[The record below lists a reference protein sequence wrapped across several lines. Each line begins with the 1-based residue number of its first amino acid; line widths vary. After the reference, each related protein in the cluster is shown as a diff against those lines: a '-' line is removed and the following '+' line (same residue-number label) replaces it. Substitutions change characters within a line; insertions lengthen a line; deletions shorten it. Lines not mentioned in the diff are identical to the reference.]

1 MTTDRRALLVYI
13 EPTPYILGLIEQIRR
28 ISPIR
33 LDVGFLK
40 ENLSQEWG
48 LEVPG
53 YCRFLDRSVLRSTRA
68 LFADVRRSQIAL
80 VHLCGWGGDRRLPLL
95 MAMARLRGVPVFLE
109 SDTQAPFNEARARK
123 VAKRLA
129 YPLLFRLP
137 RMFFPGGSRQAAY
150 LQGFGVPER
159 RIRTVNM
166 TVDVDAIAA
175 FANNFDQDRRDEWR
189 SSLGLPRNATVFLF
203 VGRLEAH
210 KGISYLLDQ
219 FGQIAEEFPSARMV
233 LVGDGSMRSDV
244 RTVADACPW
253 LRAPGRLKGND
264 LLSAYCSSD
273 VLVLPSAFEPWGLVV
288 NEAMAAG
295 LPAIISDRVGC
306 GADLVVGRD
315 TGVIYDFSKRG
326 ALGEAMRQ
334 FLVDTES
341 LRRMGCNARS
351 LISGWTLQAEA
362 TRICCEWSEV
372 L

>member
-1 MTTDRRALLVYI
+1 
-13 EPTPYILGLIEQIRR
+13 
-28 ISPIR
+28 

-48 LEVPG
+48 LEVPQ
-53 YCRFLDRSVLRSTRA
+53 YCRFLDRSVLRSARA
-68 LFADVRRSQIAL
+68 LFADVRRSETVL

-95 MAMARLRGVPVFLE
+95 IAMARLRGVPVFVE
-109 SDTQAPFNEARARK
+109 SDTQAPFNEAGARK

-129 YPLLFRLP
+129 YPMLFALP

-166 TVDVDAIAA
+166 TVDVEAIAT
-175 FANNFDQDRRDEWR
+175 FADDFGQDRRDEWR
-189 SSLGLPRNATVFLF
+189 SSLGLPRDATVFLF

-210 KGISYLLDQ
+210 KGISNLLDQ
-219 FGQIAEEFPSARMV
+219 FGHVAKEFPSARLL

-244 RTVADACPW
+244 KNIADACTW

-295 LPAIISDRVGC
+295 LPAVVSDRVGC
-306 GADLVVGRD
+306 GTDLVERSD
-315 TGVIYDFSKRG
+315 TGVIYDYTKPD
-326 ALGEAMRQ
+326 ALGDALRRLLIDPGSRQ
-334 FLVDTES
+334 
-341 LRRMGCNARS
+341 RMGCNASR

-362 TRICCEWSEV
+362 ERICGAWSQA